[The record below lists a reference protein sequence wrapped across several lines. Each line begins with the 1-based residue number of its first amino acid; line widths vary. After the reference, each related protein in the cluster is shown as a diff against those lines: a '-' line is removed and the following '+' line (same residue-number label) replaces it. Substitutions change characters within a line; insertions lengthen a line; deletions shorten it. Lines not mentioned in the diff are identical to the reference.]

1 MLNTLFAKHGLR
13 MSGTYALLSTEEIL
27 MVLLPAFIGAA
38 IDGALFGDYWPLG
51 YLQLALLVLIT
62 AGFLRRRYDTAMYSA
77 IYANSA
83 IQLATDTNISD
94 DERRALIT
102 HTRWLRELISFFE
115 RDVPNAVRH
124 LFSFLGSAMM
134 LAWYYWPLLGLAL
147 LLALLVGAITVR
159 YAKHAERMNRLLNRF
174 ALNEPRLILQ
184 SNIIGS
190 TSNFLRERTWRIRLS
205 NAESW
210 TFGSLWLAATI
221 PIGLAIYLSAK
232 AQHPPGQIFAEL
244 SYLLAFIGSLE
255 GLPLLA
261 EQWSK
266 MQDIVRRLEGSS
278 IKKTT
283 TPAATAPNPAA

>member
-1 MLNTLFAKHGLR
+1 MLNALFAKYRLR
-13 MSGTYALLSTEEIL
+13 MSGTYALLSIEEIL

-38 IDGALFGDYWPLG
+38 IDGALSGNYWALG
-51 YLQLALLVLIT
+51 HLQLALLVLIV
-62 AGFLRRRYDTAMYSA
+62 AGFFRRRYDSAMYSA

-83 IQLATDTNISD
+83 IQLTND
-94 DERRALIT
+94 ANLFRDERRALIT
-102 HTRWLRELISFFE
+102 HTRWLRELINFFE

-124 LFSFLGSAMM
+124 LFSFFGSALM
-134 LAWYYWPLLGLAL
+134 LAWYYWPLLGLAV
-147 LLALLVGAITVR
+147 LLALLVGAMTAR
-159 YAKHAERMNRLLNRF
+159 YGKHAGRMNRLLNRF

-184 SNIIGS
+184 SNMSGS
-190 TSNFLRERTWRIRLS
+190 TSNFLRERGWRIRLS

-210 TFGSLWLAATI
+210 TFAWLWLAATI

-232 AQHPPGQIFAEL
+232 AQHPPGQIFAQL

-266 MQDIVRRLEGSS
+266 MQDIVRRLENSS
-278 IKKTT
+278 LKK
-283 TPAATAPNPAA
+283 

>member
-1 MLNTLFAKHGLR
+1 MLNTLFAKYRLR

-38 IDGALFGDYWPLG
+38 IDGAIFGNYWPLG
-51 YLQLALLVLIT
+51 YLQLALLVLIV
-62 AGFLRRRYDTAMYSA
+62 AGFLRRRYDTALYSA

-83 IQLATDTNISD
+83 IQLIQLSSDPNISG

-124 LFSFLGSAMM
+124 LFSFFGSAMM
-134 LAWYYWPLLGLAL
+134 LAWYHWPLLGLAL
-147 LLALLVGAITVR
+147 LLALVVGVITMR

-184 SNIIGS
+184 SNIPGS
-190 TSNFLRERTWRIRLS
+190 KSNFLRERTWRIRLS

-232 AQHPPGQIFAEL
+232 AKHPPGQIFAEL

-266 MQDIVRRLEGSS
+266 MHDIVRRLEGSS
-278 IKKTT
+278 LK
-283 TPAATAPNPAA
+283 N